1 MNLKEINTTSQEK
14 WFGGIFVL
22 KIKNGGKAKMKKEQL
37 IEKGLSEEQVKAVLS
52 LYTEEIKNFVPKT
65 QFNELNTAK
74 GQLEAQVA
82 DRDKQLKD
90 LKAKVGDNEELKVR
104 IEGMEKDNKA
114 QREKYEA
121 EIKDL
126 KLDSAIRAKLADTK
140 YPELLA
146 GKIDR
151 TKLTLNA
158 DGTVS
163 GIDEQ
168 VTVLKGTYKDLFTPS
183 VSGKAPGNNGNP
195 TPSGNTGRAAELQ
208 KIIDD
213 PQTSFV
219 NRIAARNELYS
230 LQAES
235 EE

>member
-1 MNLKEINTTSQEK
+1 MS
-14 WFGGIFVL
+14 
-22 KIKNGGKAKMKKEQL
+22 
-37 IEKGLSEEQVKAVLS
+37 
-52 LYTEEIKNFVPKT
+52 
-65 QFNELNTAK
+65 
-74 GQLEAQVA
+74 
-82 DRDKQLKD
+82 
-90 LKAKVGDNEELKVR
+90 
-104 IEGMEKDNKA
+104 
-114 QREKYEA
+114 KYEA

-168 VTVLKGTYKDLFTPS
+168 VTVLKGTYRDLFTPS

-213 PQTSFV
+213 PSTSFV

-230 LQAES
+230 LEQAGS

>member
-1 MNLKEINTTSQEK
+1 
-14 WFGGIFVL
+14 
-22 KIKNGGKAKMKKEQL
+22 MKKEQL
-37 IEKGLSEEQVKAVLS
+37 IEKGLSEEQAKAVLS
-52 LYTEEIKNFVPKT
+52 LYTEEMKGFVPKT
-65 QFNELNTAK
+65 QFDELNTAK

-90 LKAKVGDNEELKVR
+90 LKAKVGDNEELKAK

-114 QREKYEA
+114 QREKYES

-126 KLDSAIRAKLADTK
+126 KLESAIRAKLADTK
-140 YPELLA
+140 YPDLLA

-158 DGTVS
+158 DGTVI

-168 VTVLKGTYKDLFTPS
+168 VNVLKNTYKDLFTPAI
-183 VSGKAPGNNGNP
+183 SGKAPGN
-195 TPSGNTGRAAELQ
+195 SGNSTPPSNGGRAKELQ
-208 KIIDD
+208 QIIDD
-213 PQTSFV
+213 PNTSFV
-219 NRIAARNELYS
+219 NRIAAKNELYS
-230 LQAES
+230 LEQAGS

>member
-1 MNLKEINTTSQEK
+1 
-14 WFGGIFVL
+14 
-22 KIKNGGKAKMKKEQL
+22 MKKEQL
-37 IEKGLSEEQVKAVLS
+37 IEKGLSEEQAKSVLS
-52 LYTEEIKNFVPKT
+52 LYTEEMKGFVPKT
-65 QFNELNTAK
+65 QFDELNTAK

-90 LKAKVGDNEELKVR
+90 LKAKVGDNEELKAK

-140 YPELLA
+140 YPDLLSS
-146 GKIDR
+146 KIDKA
-151 TKLTLNA
+151 KLTLNA
-158 DGTVS
+158 DGTVI

-168 VTVLKGTYKDLFTPS
+168 VNVLKSTYKDLFTS
-183 VSGKAPGNNGNP
+183 AISGKAPGNSGNP
-195 TPSGNTGRAAELQ
+195 TPPSNIGRAKELQ
-208 KIIDD
+208 QIIDD
-213 PQTSFV
+213 PNTSFV
-219 NRIAARNELYS
+219 NRIAAKNELYS
-230 LQAES
+230 LEQAGS